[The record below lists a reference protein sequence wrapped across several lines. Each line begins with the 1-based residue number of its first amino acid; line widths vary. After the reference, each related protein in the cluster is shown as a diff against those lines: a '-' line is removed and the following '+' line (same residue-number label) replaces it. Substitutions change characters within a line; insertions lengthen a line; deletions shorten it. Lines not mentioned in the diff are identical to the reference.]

1 LKLIKSIYSILSSST
16 DVTDLLGGATSLQPI
31 RAKKP
36 ADYPLLVFRITN
48 TLPHD
53 TKSGPSTI
61 DRVAVKFIIAAKD
74 TTSYAAIDRCVDI
87 EEQLRL
93 LLDRYAYGTVAGVQ
107 LGGVRFLDSY
117 FSDWHDDADVQELH
131 SDYHFR
137 VKRDPDY
144 NGPLNVVPEELIVE
158 RLVVEDFAPTSGNT
172 ITLSNFPAE
181 ILNVVRNES
190 PVIDWTRDDKVITFN
205 SDGDFGQY
213 VSPEAVRV
221 VYIKNYS

>member
-1 LKLIKSIYSILSSST
+1 MKLLNAIYTILSSSS
-16 DVTDLLGGATSLQPI
+16 DVTDLLGGAASLQPI

-36 ADYPLLVFRITN
+36 ANYPVLVYRITN
-48 TLPHD
+48 TLPYD
-53 TKSGPSTI
+53 TKSGPSTV
-61 DRVAVKFIIAAKD
+61 DRVEVKFIIAAKD

-93 LLDRYAYGTVAGVQ
+93 LIDRCQYGTYAGVQ
-107 LGGVRFLDSY
+107 LGGVRFMDAY
-117 FSDWHDDADVQELH
+117 FGEWNPDQDVSELH
-131 SDYHFR
+131 CDYHFR

-158 RLVVEDFAPTSGNT
+158 RLVIEDFEPTSGNT
-172 ITLSNFPAE
+172 IELSNFPAE

-205 SDGDFGQY
+205 SDGDFGVY
-213 VSPEAVRV
+213 GAEKVRI